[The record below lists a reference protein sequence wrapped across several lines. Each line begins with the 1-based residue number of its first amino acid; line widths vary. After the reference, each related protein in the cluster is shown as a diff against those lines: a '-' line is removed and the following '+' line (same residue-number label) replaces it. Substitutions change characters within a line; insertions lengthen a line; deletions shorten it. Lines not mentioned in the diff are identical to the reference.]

1 MDLYLRKKIE
11 HTNLKPDASKED
23 IKKTIDESIKYGF
36 YGVCIP
42 PCYVSY
48 AKKLTKDTNIKIIT
62 VIGFPNGYNK
72 IKTKL
77 IEAMESYNDGADE
90 IDIVWNISL
99 FKSRQYEYVLEELKT
114 IISYTKGITHKVIVE
129 TAYLTEEEKRK
140 AVEIVIQSGAEYIK
154 TSTGFAL
161 SGAKLGDVKLFKE
174 LSNGKIKIK
183 ASGGIRDFETA
194 LKFLEA
200 GADKI
205 GTSSGV
211 KIIEDARKRNS

>member
-11 HTNLKPDASKED
+11 HTNLKPNATRED
-23 IKKTIDESIKYGF
+23 IKKTLEDAIKYEL

-48 AKKLTKDTNIKIIT
+48 AKKLAKDTDLKIIT
-62 VIGFPNGYNK
+62 VVGFPNGYSK

-90 IDIVWNISL
+90 LDIVWNISL
-99 FKSRQYEYVLEELKT
+99 FKSGQYDYVLEELKT
-114 IISYTKGITHKVIVE
+114 IISYTKGVIHKVIVE
-129 TAYLTEEEKRK
+129 TAYLTEEEKKK
-140 AVEIVIQSGAEYIK
+140 AVEIVIKSGAEYIK
-154 TSTGFAL
+154 TSTGFAPE
-161 SGAKLGDVKLFKE
+161 GAKIEDVKLFKE
-174 LSNGKIKIK
+174 LSNGRIKIK
-183 ASGGIRDFETA
+183 ASGGIRDFKTA

-211 KIIEDARKRNS
+211 KIIEDARK

>member
-11 HTNLKPDASKED
+11 HTNLKPNASKED
-23 IKKTIDESIKYGF
+23 IKKTIDEAIKYGF

-48 AKKLTKDTNIKIIT
+48 AKKLTKNTDIKIIT

-72 IKTKL
+72 VKTKL
-77 IEAMESYNDGADE
+77 IEAIESYNNGADE

-99 FKSRQYEYVLEELKT
+99 FKSGQYEYVLEELKT
-114 IISYTKGITHKVIVE
+114 LISYTKGITHKVIVE
-129 TAYLTEEEKRK
+129 TAYLTEEEKRIS
-140 AVEIVIQSGAEYIK
+140 VEIVIQSGAKYIK
-154 TSTGFAL
+154 TSTGFAP
-161 SGAKLGDVKLFKE
+161 SGAKLEDVKLFKE

-211 KIIEDARKRNS
+211 KIIEDARK